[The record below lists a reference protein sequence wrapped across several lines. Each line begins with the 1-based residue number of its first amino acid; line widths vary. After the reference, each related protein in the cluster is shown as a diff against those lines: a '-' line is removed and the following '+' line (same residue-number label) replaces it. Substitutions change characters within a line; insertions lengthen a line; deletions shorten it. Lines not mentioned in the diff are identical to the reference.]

1 MILDGDFR
9 KVLRKCAAIV
19 LIACGAP
26 IAARACTCAQSPP
39 GQCPG
44 VQTGETIF
52 LGTVT
57 DVGAVA
63 STEAS
68 APANA
73 PMADATGGPI
83 DQIAARV
90 TRYHF
95 HIDESFAIQNVSE
108 SAAPLTEIDIFS
120 GGRDGDCGY
129 RFKKGDQYVVFAHA
143 EPDNRLFATICSG
156 TREAAEARA
165 LVPQLRAMRDGGRVA
180 AVFGVLRRSDPPFL
194 APPDDPDD
202 PLGDVTLRLRS
213 KYDRFETSTD
223 ADGVYTFY
231 DVHAGEYQFT
241 ANLPPQMELTQKTLT
256 GGLPPFDIPD
266 GACYEYDVYALPTG
280 QIRGTVL
287 GPDGKPLSL
296 ASVEIY
302 RAGTYSDQKPGLW
315 SFQDSRG
322 YFEFDHIGP
331 GEYTLVY
338 NRTNRKDPNSPYPR
352 TFYPGVD
359 SVSDSQPITLRE
371 DQNLSKVNITV
382 GGGYSTRQLRVRLTW
397 EGRKPQGSVALL
409 AKADQGDSPSADE
422 ISDGVYEFT
431 LLESSNYTISAYEDI
446 TPPFI
451 RPGGRAPA
459 CALPARIET
468 PTVTV
473 AGSDTDTKE
482 VLLVFPEPACQNQ

>member
-1 MILDGDFR
+1 MILGDNFR
-9 KVLRKCAAIV
+9 KILWNLAAT
-19 LIACGAP
+19 LLLACGAP
-26 IAARACTCAQSPP
+26 MAARACTCAQSAP

-44 VQTGETIF
+44 VGTGETIF

-57 DVGAVA
+57 DAELVA
-63 STEAS
+63 PTEPP

-73 PMADATGGPI
+73 PEADATGGPI

-90 TRYHF
+90 TDYHF
-95 HIDESFAIQNVSE
+95 RIDEAYAIPNASQS
-108 SAAPLTEIDIFS
+108 STPPTEIDIFS
-120 GGRDGDCGY
+120 GGKDGDCGY
-129 RFKKGDQYVVFAHA
+129 HFKKGDQYVVFAHA
-143 EPDNRLFATICSG
+143 DSDQRLFATVCSG
-156 TREAAEARA
+156 TREAADAKA
-165 LVPQLRAMRDGGRVA
+165 LIPQLRAMRDGGRVA

-223 ADGVYTFY
+223 TDGVYSFY

-296 ASVEIY
+296 ASVELY
-302 RAGTYSDQKPGLW
+302 RAGTYSDKKPGLW

-322 YFEFDHIGP
+322 YYEFDHIGP

-352 TFYPGVD
+352 TFYPGVE
-359 SVSDSQPITLRE
+359 SVSDSQAITLRE
-371 DQNLSKVNITV
+371 DQNLSKINITV
-382 GGGYSTRQLRVRLTW
+382 GGGYSTRQFRVKLKW
-397 EGRKPQGSVALL
+397 EGKKPQGSVALV
-409 AKADQGDSPSADE
+409 AKADQGDNPSAE
-422 ISDGVYEFT
+422 EVAEGVYEFT

-446 TPPFI
+446 TPPFV
-451 RPGGRAPA
+451 RPGSKPPA
-459 CALPARIET
+459 CTLPARIET
-468 PTVTV
+468 RAVTV
-473 AGSDTDTKE
+473 AGADSDAKE